1 MEIYSYLKIQVMKGL
16 LKITLFIALVAL
28 IASCQ
33 SSTYIDKVLSN
44 QDTKKAIIDKIA
56 NDSNLSK
63 EMVETMMNSK
73 NGKLMMLGND
83 NLTMLMMMENHG
95 KMMKMMKDD
104 PGMMK
109 SMMSAMMETCKS
121 DTAMLF
127 SMCKNM
133 MESPQ
138 MMDMMHKNMGR
149 MMDMKPMKGRKNM
162 E

>member
-1 MEIYSYLKIQVMKGL
+1 MKTL
-16 LKITLFIALVAL
+16 QKITLFIALVAL
-28 IASCQ
+28 FASCQ
-33 SSTYIDKVLSN
+33 SNTDVDKILLN
-44 QDTKKAIIDKIA
+44 QDTRKAIIDKIA

-63 EMVETMMNSK
+63 EMTETMMKSS
-73 NGKLMMLGND
+73 NGKLMMLAND

-109 SMMSAMMETCKS
+109 SMMSDMMETCKS
-121 DTAMLF
+121 DTAMLS

-138 MMDMMHKNMGR
+138 MMDMMHKNMGGK
-149 MMDMKPMKGRKNM
+149 MDMKGMKGMNHKTK
-162 E
+162 